1 MGTSST
7 MRTIT
12 YKLKEVAR
20 NFAEEKGKTFAVDQC
35 EAMDMIFH
43 KIGRILNGDPNYADS
58 WIDIAGY
65 AKLVADRLEGKS
77 HDSMTAWSYS
87 SIKTFD
93 QCPKKYFHLKVVKDV
108 KDDPGEAAVY
118 GTAVHEAAELFV
130 KDGTPIPEK
139 FAYMRPIVEPL
150 AAKPGEKLT
159 EVKLGVKKTDTGFEA
174 CGFFDK
180 DVWYRGIV
188 DLAIIDGDRAWMV
201 DYKTGKN
208 AKYADLKQL
217 RPYGCCAIRKVP
229 RPEDH
234 QIGAGLRGQ
243 PRVPKEDP

>member
-1 MGTSST
+1 
-7 MRTIT
+7 
-12 YKLKEVAR
+12 
-20 NFAEEKGKTFAVDQC
+20 
-35 EAMDMIFH
+35 
-43 KIGRILNGDPNYADS
+43 
-58 WIDIAGY
+58 
-65 AKLVADRLEGKS
+65 
-77 HDSMTAWSYS
+77 MTAWSYS

-150 AAKPGEKLT
+150 AAKSGEKLT
-159 EVKLGVKKTDTGFEA
+159 EVKLGVKKTDTGFET

-217 RPYGCCAIRKVP
+217 DLMAAALFVKYPDLKVIKSALAYVVSHEFPKKTHKREKMAEYMSVFDDQLDQLEASMDNGIWNAKTSPLCGWCPVTSCEHWKPRRK
-229 RPEDH
+229 
-234 QIGAGLRGQ
+234 
-243 PRVPKEDP
+243 